1 MGDQRRYFQTISRGG
16 SGAVF
21 QTLSG
26 GGGGAESVFS
36 NKMYIMELSN
46 LKTYITV
53 MLGLGYKK

>member
-26 GGGGAESVFS
+26 GGGGGGVCIFKQNVHYGIKQPEDLHNGNAR
-36 NKMYIMELSN
+36 
-46 LKTYITV
+46 T
-53 MLGLGYKK
+53 GL